1 MVNVQGLINQE
12 RSGNGARALVRE
24 SFIVLKVSPT
34 HFIANQDA
42 YAQMAAVAAAAAT
55 TSTNRKNGGTH
66 TTNHSPTKAA
76 RTSEAATSAN
86 TTSA

>member
-1 MVNVQGLINQE
+1 MVNIQGLINQE

-42 YAQMAAVAAAAAT
+42 YEHMAAVAAAAA